1 MWIKD
6 KVNDCYKMS
15 HSHLI
20 TIEKVNR
27 HYILYFRDIMIKSFP
42 TLTAAKQYGDF
53 FQLDSHTRYAIYL
66 IHNFGNCTGNNLGY
80 YTGTIGLQGDIYV
93 PGHVPTINGEVKLYK
108 TFARA
113 KQGAQAIYNKCGYVQ
128 KFEIHTIEIRANDK
142 SEDCEFLIRQ
152 KLTGKL
158 FCKAFKDG
166 EKELR
171 RDIEG
176 NPIMINGCAGE
187 I

>member
-27 HYILYFRDIMIKSFP
+27 HYILYFRDRMIKSFP

-113 KQGAQAIYNKCGYVQ
+113 KQGAQAIQSVSTTLKLFFSLQNGIINMSLNALLTACL
-128 KFEIHTIEIRANDK
+128 IT
-142 SEDCEFLIRQ
+142 FLTSQNRQ
-152 KLTGKL
+152 KMQKL
-158 FCKAFKDG
+158 SEIF
-166 EKELR
+166 
-171 RDIEG
+171 
-176 NPIMINGCAGE
+176 MI
-187 I
+187 ILS

>member
-53 FQLDSHTRYAIYL
+53 FQLDSLTRYAIYL

-108 TFARA
+108 TFAWIDITFDASMCSVCQTTQEYETKYCPECGA
-113 KQGAQAIYNKCGYVQ
+113 KM
-128 KFEIHTIEIRANDK
+128 
-142 SEDCEFLIRQ
+142 
-152 KLTGKL
+152 
-158 FCKAFKDG
+158 DG
-166 EKELR
+166 DNNVK
-171 RDIEG
+171 
-176 NPIMINGCAGE
+176 
-187 I
+187 

>member
-27 HYILYFRDIMIKSFP
+27 HYVLYFRDRMIKSFP

-93 PGHVPTINGEVKLYK
+93 PGHVPTINREVKLYK

-128 KFEIHTIEIRANDK
+128 KFEIHTVEIRANDK
-142 SEDCEFLIRQ
+142 GVIHNETLFNKNNIKFLLLKKSGKYYKSYFEAEKHLRFMIR
-152 KLTGKL
+152 
-158 FCKAFKDG
+158 
-166 EKELR
+166 
-171 RDIEG
+171 
-176 NPIMINGCAGE
+176 
-187 I
+187 

>member
-27 HYILYFRDIMIKSFP
+27 HYILYFRDRMIKSFP

-80 YTGTIGLQGDIYV
+80 YTGTIGLQGDIYMYRD
-93 PGHVPTINGEVKLYK
+93 TFQQSMEKLSFIK
-108 TFARA
+108 RL
-113 KQGAQAIYNKCGYVQ
+113 QGRNKA
-128 KFEIHTIEIRANDK
+128 H
-142 SEDCEFLIRQ
+142 
-152 KLTGKL
+152 
-158 FCKAFKDG
+158 
-166 EKELR
+166 R
-171 RDIEG
+171 RYITSAA
-176 NPIMINGCAGE
+176 M
-187 I
+187 

>member
-66 IHNFGNCTGNNLGY
+66 IHKDFKAIYMYRDTFQQSMEKLSF
-80 YTGTIGLQGDIYV
+80 IKRLQG
-93 PGHVPTINGEVKLYK
+93 
-108 TFARA
+108 R
-113 KQGAQAIYNKCGYVQ
+113 NKAHRRYITSAAMCKNL
-128 KFEIHTIEIRANDK
+128 KFI
-142 SEDCEFLIRQ
+142 Q
-152 KLTGKL
+152 
-158 FCKAFKDG
+158 
-166 EKELR
+166 
-171 RDIEG
+171 
-176 NPIMINGCAGE
+176 
-187 I
+187 

>member
-53 FQLDSHTRYAIYL
+53 SQLDSHTRYAIYL
-66 IHNFGNCTGNNLGY
+66 IHNFR
-80 YTGTIGLQGDIYV
+80 TGTIGLHGDIYV
-93 PGHVPTINGEVKLYK
+93 PGHVPTINKEVKLYK

-142 SEDCEFLIRQ
+142 
-152 KLTGKL
+152 
-158 FCKAFKDG
+158 
-166 EKELR
+166 KEIVTVRGL
-171 RDIEG
+171 
-176 NPIMINGCAGE
+176 P
-187 I
+187 

>member
-27 HYILYFRDIMIKSFP
+27 HYILYFRDRMIKSFP

-66 IHNFGNCTGNNLGY
+66 IHNFRNCTGNNLGY
-80 YTGTIGLQGDIYV
+80 YTGIIGLHGDIYV
-93 PGHVPTINGEVKLYK
+93 PGHVPTINEEVKLYK

-142 SEDCEFLIRQ
+142 
-152 KLTGKL
+152 
-158 FCKAFKDG
+158 
-166 EKELR
+166 KEIVTVRGL
-171 RDIEG
+171 
-176 NPIMINGCAGE
+176 P
-187 I
+187 

>member
-27 HYILYFRDIMIKSFP
+27 HYILYFRDRMIKSFP

-66 IHNFGNCTGNNLGY
+66 IHKIAIF
-80 YTGTIGLQGDIYV
+80 
-93 PGHVPTINGEVKLYK
+93 KK
-108 TFARA
+108 TSVFR
-113 KQGAQAIYNKCGYVQ
+113 QV
-128 KFEIHTIEIRANDK
+128 
-142 SEDCEFLIRQ
+142 FLSC
-152 KLTGKL
+152 L
-158 FCKAFKDG
+158 
-166 EKELR
+166 
-171 RDIEG
+171 
-176 NPIMINGCAGE
+176 
-187 I
+187 